1 MAGDVDGQSVAMD
14 TDPDSGSSA
23 SGEHGGGAR
32 KGSLESD
39 QPRFSFS
46 DRHIAAI
53 LGVISTAVFAFAAR
67 LRYRSGYIA
76 GDEPHYLIF
85 NVALEK
91 YGSLDIMPVY
101 QNRDYWSFYPGVIEP
116 HISPGPDGQPL
127 PLHGFGGPLLWHLP
141 YLVFGKGG
149 AMAFMV
155 AVSVLIVVNIFF
167 FLRELGIVRVYA
179 GLVALLFAIGSP
191 VYIYAP
197 MLFIEPIGAL
207 AVLYAMRVLCR
218 PALSNVR
225 LAVASVGLGII
236 PWVHG
241 RFIVFSV
248 LIGAM
253 LLWRLYRERGLASF
267 RPYLLCLTPL
277 AVLVGGL
284 EIYNLVVWHSL
295 NPAPANANVGNG
307 VFQIPLHEG
316 FLGTMLDRR
325 FGLLPNFPI
334 FALVLPGIL
343 LTLRRGL
350 MQLHA
355 VMAIV
360 IVPYLLAIC
369 TFSAWWSGYAPP
381 ARYIA
386 AVVPLFAYYVAVTL
400 QRLHHWLAA
409 TLAAL
414 AGLGSYALAVVGDVV
429 PRLRFH
435 PDPEANFLMVEMGRL
450 IRWQFQQY
458 LPNAFVSGQRWS
470 FALWALAVVGFGVV
484 VYMLGR
490 LRPAAHTPDW
500 RVRLLGRQ
508 TGSGGD

>member
-1 MAGDVDGQSVAMD
+1 VVDVGVGREGVDDRVNV
-14 TDPDSGSSA
+14 
-23 SGEHGGGAR
+23 
-32 KGSLESD
+32 
-39 QPRFSFS
+39 RFPVS
-46 DRHIAAI
+46 DRHVVAA
-53 LGVISTAVFAFAAR
+53 LAVMASVLFGFAAR
-67 LRYRSGYIA
+67 LRYVHATLA

-316 FLGTMLDRR
+316 FLGTMLDRS

-334 FALVLPGIL
+334 LVLALPGAL
-343 LTLRRGL
+343 LTMRRGL
-350 MQLHA
+350 RRLHLALA
-355 VMAIV
+355 VV
-360 IVPYLLAIC
+360 IVPYMLLVS
-369 TFSAWWSGYAPP
+369 TFSMWWAGYSPP
-381 ARYIA
+381 ARYFVA
-386 AVVPLFAYYVAVTL
+386 LTPLLAYYVAALL
-400 QRLHHWLAA
+400 QRMHHWLTTAMA
-409 TLAAL
+409 VLLALFAAAL
-414 AGLGSYALAVVGDVV
+414 AIAGDVV
-429 PRLRFH
+429 PTVRWNWHEWPPAQAMVKLGQVVAVPFARYVPSSFLPDQGRNFAGWLFGLAAVTVLLWLIGRRL
-435 PDPEANFLMVEMGRL
+435 
-450 IRWQFQQY
+450 
-458 LPNAFVSGQRWS
+458 
-470 FALWALAVVGFGVV
+470 
-484 VYMLGR
+484 
-490 LRPAAHTPDW
+490 PASRVPDW
-500 RVRLLGRQ
+500 SSRHHRV
-508 TGSGGD
+508 